1 MELLFAY
8 TDLQRVLLH
17 LINQRV
23 SIKAG
28 IIGGTVFCLVFIVTV
43 LWLNYRGKA
52 KALKALTAKYNELG
66 KKCSDYQKIASS
78 MKHDAY
84 KKNRMIEEQR
94 TTISSLNIKLQEKS
108 AINDECQG
116 KVKTINK
123 ELTRATER
131 NKQLNEEIN
140 ELRQDV
146 ESFQKEKVDM
156 QSKIRTLQREA
167 DAHAVKVSKL
177 TKQNQEMN
185 TLLQS
190 KTEYSLRLKEEM
202 QSKIETLQRKL
213 ADEVDK
219 VTELTKTNQKMN
231 TLLKNR
237 TEECL
242 QLKNKRLVEANN
254 PIERLL

>member
-28 IIGGTVFCLVFIVTV
+28 IIGSTVFCLVFLVTV

-78 MKHDAY
+78 IKHEAY
-84 KKNRMIEEQR
+84 QKDRNIEEQK
-94 TTISSLNIKLQEKS
+94 TTIGSLKIKLQEKS
-108 AINDECQG
+108 AVIDECQG
-116 KVKTINK
+116 KVKAINK
-123 ELTRATER
+123 ELIRTTER
-131 NKQLNEEIN
+131 NKQLSEEIN
-140 ELRQDV
+140 GLRQDV
-146 ESFQKEKVDM
+146 ESFQKKKVDM
-156 QSKIRTLQREA
+156 QSKIETLQREV
-167 DAHAVKVSKL
+167 DAHAAKVSELIKR
-177 TKQNQEMN
+177 NQEMK

-190 KTEYSLRLKEEM
+190 KTEDSLRLKEEM
-202 QSKIETLQRKL
+202 QSKVETLQRKL
-213 ADEVDK
+213 ADEFDK
-219 VTELTKTNQKMN
+219 VTELTKTNQEMD
-231 TLLKNR
+231 TLLKSK

-242 QLKNKRLVEANN
+242 QLKNKRPVEANN